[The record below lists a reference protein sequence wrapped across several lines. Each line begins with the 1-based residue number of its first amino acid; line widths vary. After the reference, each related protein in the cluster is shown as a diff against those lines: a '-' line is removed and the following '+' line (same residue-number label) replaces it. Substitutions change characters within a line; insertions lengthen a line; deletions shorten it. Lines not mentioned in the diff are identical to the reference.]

1 MQPTVLTIAK
11 TVAKSIGDL
20 GLGPSGPCRCGW
32 GLLCFAVGY
41 GASGLGGGRTV
52 VRPVQDAR
60 WWSRAAGSL
69 EVVW

>member
-1 MQPTVLTIAK
+1 MRPTGLTIAK

-20 GLGPSGPCRCGW
+20 GLRPSGPLSGGQ

-41 GASGLGGGRTV
+41 GASGWEAVAQSSARCRMRGGG
-52 VRPVQDAR
+52 
-60 WWSRAAGSL
+60 SRAAGSL